1 MFTRTTTYRTD
12 SDPCAG
18 ISNGQALLDLARG
31 WLKQGN
37 PIVALDL
44 LNTAIASDEA
54 DQDQVLRAGVLRET
68 GRAFMMQSDWEHADR
83 SYLEAQ
89 RLFLAAGDYRGATEC
104 ARNRA
109 NAQFQQGHYNRCDEL
124 CEEALEWATQTS
136 DYELRA
142 TVLNTLG
149 AVRSARGEH
158 AEAIKVL
165 KLCLSDFESAGN
177 VIRQGYVLL
186 NIGLTHTEIG
196 EFDQAVESLHR
207 ALAVALDEKDLS
219 LVEICYQNIAKCH
232 LERGE
237 TILAKS
243 VIDSARK
250 ILPGLNS
257 KALEAELNLIDGRI
271 LRTMGNI
278 DAAADL
284 LTVTHHLA
292 VSGKMSAM
300 EAETVFEQGLLE
312 KDRGNYDIACAKL
325 DAAAVLFK
333 QIGMDR
339 RFQDSV
345 QVLSNLKRKLNAR

>member
-1 MFTRTTTYRTD
+1 MLDTTTTYRTG
-12 SDPCAG
+12 SQPCAG
-18 ISNGQALLDLARG
+18 ISDGRALLDLARG

-44 LNTAIASDEA
+44 LKSAIVSNEA
-54 DQDQVLRAGVLRET
+54 EQDQVLRAGVLKET
-68 GRAFMMQSDWEHADR
+68 GRARMMQSDWEGANG

-89 RLFLAAGDYRGATEC
+89 RLFLAAGEYRGATEC

-109 NAQFQQGHYNRCDEL
+109 NAEFQQGNYNRCEDL

-196 EFDQAVESLHR
+196 EFDQAVENLNG
-207 ALAVALDEKDLS
+207 ALAVALDEKDLN
-219 LVEICYQNIAKCH
+219 LVEICYQNIARCH

-237 TILAKS
+237 TIIAKS
-243 VIDSARK
+243 VIDTARK

-271 LRTMGNI
+271 LRVMGNI
-278 DAAADL
+278 DAAADM
-284 LTVTHHLA
+284 LTVTHNMA
-292 VSGKMSAM
+292 VTNKMPAM

-325 DAAAVLFK
+325 DAAAVMFK